1 VLYLYYVYFTN
12 AYIYVS
18 FLLRKKGVFMEP
30 KKKEEQVAPYVKTD
44 PFGDNLPVPP
54 KGFYWNLKG
63 DGGPSSSKLWILKKI
78 PH

>member
-1 VLYLYYVYFTN
+1 
-12 AYIYVS
+12 
-18 FLLRKKGVFMEP
+18 MEP